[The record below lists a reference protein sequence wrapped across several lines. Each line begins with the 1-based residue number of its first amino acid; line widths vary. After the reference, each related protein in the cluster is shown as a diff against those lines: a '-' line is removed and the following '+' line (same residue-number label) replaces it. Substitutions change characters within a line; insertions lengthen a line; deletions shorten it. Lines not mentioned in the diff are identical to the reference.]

1 MPKMT
6 RSFREQL
13 LKDLA
18 DPAEA
23 AHYINAALDDSA
35 EEDSQEMLLVALRDV
50 AESWRMS
57 AVANEAGVSRESVYR
72 MLSKHGNPTY
82 RSLAGILKALDLRL
96 SVSPISRADLPLPN
110 DPTSTAAE
118 HASSVL
124 DISNA
129 LSPPN
134 VEVSRAQYSMGVKM
148 GIAAG
153 VVLGGYLTLV
163 PYNGVSTPDYGYVVS
178 PDPAPL
184 ALFDIPSYLVAKKET
199 ENQGD
204 FSSARG

>member
-1 MPKMT
+1 MPRRT
-6 RSFREQL
+6 RSFRDQL

-23 AHYINAALDDSA
+23 AHYINAALGDSA

-96 SVSPISRADLPLPN
+96 SVSPISRADLLPPN
-110 DPTSTAAE
+110 DPTDTAAE
-118 HASSVL
+118 HTSSVL
-124 DISNA
+124 AISTA
-129 LSPPN
+129 LSPPD
-134 VEVSRAQYSMGVKM
+134 VEVSRAQYNMGVKM

-153 VVLGGYLTLV
+153 VALAGYLIPV
-163 PYNGVSTPDYGYVVS
+163 PYNSVSTPDYVYVIS
-178 PDPAPL
+178 PDPAP
-184 ALFDIPSYLVAKKET
+184 LFDIPSYLVAKKEI
-199 ENQGD
+199 ENQGEL
-204 FSSARG
+204 SSARG